1 MHVNTRH
8 MFFCLHREPYNCLLR
23 SSILTHST
31 LMIMWMTS
39 TSRSLYHLIHS
50 LRRRQISM
58 EILETLGYHSVSV
71 SCVLQTTMIQTV
83 LHTAFPGMMPWGTTH
98 VILTLAPRSVWEGGP
113 EWTVL
118 LVSAG
123 LHEEVAYVTLCSHCL
138 FISMW
143 LFRAPYSLYGTM
155 ITLQLLLL
163 IYHECAQS
171 LFST

>member
-8 MFFCLHREPYNCLLR
+8 MFFCLHREPYSCLLR
-23 SSILTHST
+23 SSMLTHST
-31 LMIMWMTS
+31 LMITWMTS
-39 TSRSLYHLIHS
+39 TSRSLYHQIHS
-50 LRRRQISM
+50 LRLRQIST

-123 LHEEVAYVTLCSHCL
+123 LHEEVACILIVCL
-138 FISMW
+138 SQCG
-143 LFRAPYSLYGTM
+143 LVRAPYSLCGTM
-155 ITLQLLLL
+155 ITLQVLLL